1 MNCADVLHINFS
13 PGPYN
18 LQFIEGLVLAI
29 DVYFLVRCKFCAQL
43 YATNFSNKTFICTF
57 LQLFFFFYIHT
68 GKPKKHLFLPD
79 R

>member
-57 LQLFFFFYIHT
+57 LQLFFFFLHSYWQA
-68 GKPKKHLFLPD
+68 KKTSFFT
-79 R
+79 